1 MDCKLT
7 FINGGNQVTIQ
18 IAQSMEIIVMM
29 LTNNNPRT
37 VRSSRGYTS
46 TTIIIVL
53 LTLYQVNG
61 SMYEYYH
68 SMYVLVQKCMRRPH
82 FSNQQVFLGVRL
94 WSNDLFC
101 FFNIPSTNHQSINH
115 HLLHDVRGGSTRR
128 ISTVLYYYV
137 FSKRTFPN
145 IKNTKMQS

>member
-1 MDCKLT
+1 
-7 FINGGNQVTIQ
+7 
-18 IAQSMEIIVMM
+18 MM

-37 VRSSRGYTS
+37 VRSSRGYYTS

-68 SMYVLVQKCMRRPH
+68 GMYVLVQKCMRRPH

-101 FFNIPSTNHQSINH
+101 FFNQSINH

-128 ISTVLYYYV
+128 ISTVLLC
-137 FSKRTFPN
+137 FLKKN
-145 IKNTKMQS
+145 IPKHHQEHENAKLTVC

>member
-1 MDCKLT
+1 
-7 FINGGNQVTIQ
+7 
-18 IAQSMEIIVMM
+18 MM
-29 LTNNNPRT
+29 LTNNNNPRT
-37 VRSSRGYTS
+37 VRSSRGYYTS

-68 SMYVLVQKCMRRPH
+68 GMYVLVQKCMRRPH

-101 FFNIPSTNHQSINH
+101 FFNQSITIS
-115 HLLHDVRGGSTRR
+115 STTFVVAVHVV
-128 ISTVLYYYV
+128 SVLYYYV

-145 IKNTKMQS
+145 IIKNTKMQS